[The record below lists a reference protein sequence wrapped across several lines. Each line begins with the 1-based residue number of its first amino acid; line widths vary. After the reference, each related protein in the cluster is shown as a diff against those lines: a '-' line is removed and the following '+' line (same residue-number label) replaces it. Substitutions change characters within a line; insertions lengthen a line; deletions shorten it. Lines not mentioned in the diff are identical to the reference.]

1 MHTRTHVR
9 ARAHLD
15 TFSPPTDTPP
25 SAELHFLCLQSHT
38 YRRAHPLSPQPHP
51 RTFTPTH
58 THIHVALLPKWCVW
72 DSDGDSHNNIST
84 CCGTQERH
92 REAAADAALTAP
104 GLPQPAQTPSWPL
117 LPRYTQAGRKHSA
130 GSLFTQD
137 PSSPTLGLQTTQQ
150 QGRVQDQREQR
161 EG

>member
-1 MHTRTHVR
+1 MHARTCTRTSR
-9 ARAHLD
+9 HL
-15 TFSPPTDTPP
+15 FSPHKHPSFRRIAPP
-25 SAELHFLCLQSHT
+25 LFAI
-38 YRRAHPLSPQPHP
+38 
-51 RTFTPTH
+51 
-58 THIHVALLPKWCVW
+58 THIQESKPPPPPNPLPAHSLRRTLTLLPKWCVW

-104 GLPQPAQTPSWPL
+104 GLPRPAQTPSRPL

-130 GSLFTQD
+130 GPLFTQD

-150 QGRVQDQREQR
+150 QGRVQDRREQR